1 MMDRRTILKENRQ
14 LKQQLSITKQEISLI
29 KNSKGYRTIRLVGHL
44 KNQLKSSPLKTTK
57 KIIKSFFVSSRSGFK
72 DIGYISSNLNSIED
86 LGSQYRDWILFN
98 EPDSISLQGQRQQ
111 SDGFKRKPLIS
122 ILTPV
127 FNPPADVFKSLLE
140 SVLEQTYSNFELCLG
155 NGSTNPEIANIIREY
170 SAKDGR
176 IKSWTFK
183 NKGIAINSNVILRH
197 VKGSYVAL
205 LDHDDTLS
213 PDALFENVKLINQAD
228 YDFIYSDKDKI
239 DEKGERFEPF
249 FKPDWSPEIM
259 LNANYL
265 THLNIMKTSI
275 VRKVGGWS
283 LDTEGAQDWDLFLK
297 VIENSKLI
305 GHIPKVLYHWRVI
318 ETSTAHS
325 IETKP
330 YALEGQRNTVDKYLK
345 NNGIKATSY
354 HHGAELLL
362 KWQKDNNSTLIIVHS
377 SSSASLLS
385 MFGRLNIE
393 AINTDLLHK
402 PWIILHSYTLSH
414 NIKTPSFVHCIPY
427 KKGEYAITVQA
438 LVKVAKERSVI
449 LLDDRVNFSNFGDE
463 NVKNL
468 TSWLNIEGVQAVG
481 PRIVEHNSKV
491 AIDCGAIIT
500 SDGIKPIFY
509 NSPPYHQAP
518 IGNIEWVRNLKII
531 SHLFFAVKTTALSKA
546 INAVVLNGCVD
557 EYVPTA
563 IQLCLANDGR
573 LVFNPKINF
582 ELAQNSYIEQHEYY
596 NNATTYLQKFLP
608 KHDPYG
614 NPNLSAEDPMRL
626 VKIVQAEDTEDEINE
641 TPSAYQ
647 QEALIHALNASLT
660 YEEVQANSRFISKVH
675 AEKVSGIQNALFILP
690 GFQAIYAG
698 LNNIFSYADFLRENG
713 IKISLALILDKKDLQ
728 KHVDILKE
736 TFPELAK
743 SANFYPVTPDSV
755 DKLPSSD
762 VAICTQWATAYIL
775 AKYNKTKR
783 KCYFIQDKEASF
795 YPMGTISALV
805 ENTYKMNFFALAN
818 TPGLLKWYENT
829 YSGRGIVI
837 KSKVDLSNYLPDK
850 NKSIHVEKPYKV
862 FFYARPNEPRNAFEL
877 GIASLV
883 KLKIKLKT
891 DVEIFAAGAP
901 WDPAEYG
908 LEDLLVNMGKI
919 SFDKLPSFYRSMDI
933 GLMFMFSGH
942 PGVVASEL
950 MASGCP
956 VVVNQYNDE
965 TWNEL
970 YEHEKNCLVAI
981 PTASSIAESL
991 ERGLIDD
998 KLRGILIPNALKKVE
1013 EFYSHYNE
1021 SCKRSIEVLKKP
1033 LDNKY
1038 EN

>member
-1 MMDRRTILKENRQ
+1 M
-14 LKQQLSITKQEISLI
+14 
-29 KNSKGYRTIRLVGHL
+29 
-44 KNQLKSSPLKTTK
+44 
-57 KIIKSFFVSSRSGFK
+57 
-72 DIGYISSNLNSIED
+72 
-86 LGSQYRDWILFN
+86 
-98 EPDSISLQGQRQQ
+98 
-111 SDGFKRKPLIS
+111 
-122 ILTPV
+122 
-127 FNPPADVFKSLLE
+127 
-140 SVLEQTYSNFELCLG
+140 
-155 NGSTNPEIANIIREY
+155 
-170 SAKDGR
+170 
-176 IKSWTFK
+176 
-183 NKGIAINSNVILRH
+183 
-197 VKGSYVAL
+197 
-205 LDHDDTLS
+205 
-213 PDALFENVKLINQAD
+213 
-228 YDFIYSDKDKI
+228 
-239 DEKGERFEPF
+239 
-249 FKPDWSPEIM
+249 
-259 LNANYL
+259 
-265 THLNIMKTSI
+265 
-275 VRKVGGWS
+275 
-283 LDTEGAQDWDLFLK
+283 
-297 VIENSKLI
+297 
-305 GHIPKVLYHWRVI
+305 
-318 ETSTAHS
+318 
-325 IETKP
+325 
-330 YALEGQRNTVDKYLK
+330 
-345 NNGIKATSY
+345 
-354 HHGAELLL
+354 
-362 KWQKDNNSTLIIVHS
+362 
-377 SSSASLLS
+377 
-385 MFGRLNIE
+385 
-393 AINTDLLHK
+393 
-402 PWIILHSYTLSH
+402 
-414 NIKTPSFVHCIPY
+414 
-427 KKGEYAITVQA
+427 
-438 LVKVAKERSVI
+438 
-449 LLDDRVNFSNFGDE
+449 DDRVNFSIFRDE

-468 TSWLNIEGVQAVG
+468 TGWLNIDGVQAVG

-500 SDGIKPIFY
+500 VDGIKPIFY
-509 NSPPYHQAP
+509 NSPPYHQTP

-531 SHLFFAVKTTALSKA
+531 SHLFFAVKTEALSKA
-546 INAVVLNGCVD
+546 IDSVVLNGCVD
-557 EYVPTA
+557 EYY
-563 IQLCLANDGR
+563 D
-573 LVFNPKINF
+573 
-582 ELAQNSYIEQHEYY
+582 
-596 NNATTYLQKFLP
+596 NATPCLQKFLP

-626 VKIVQAEDTEDEINE
+626 VNIVQAEITEDEVNKS
-641 TPSAYQ
+641 PSAYQ

-660 YEEVQANSRFISKVH
+660 YEEVQANYRYISKAH
-675 AEKVSGIQNALFILP
+675 TEKISGIRHTLFILP

-698 LNNIFSYADFLRENG
+698 LNNIFSYADFLRKNG
-713 IKISLALILDKKDLQ
+713 IKISFALILDNKDLQ

-743 SANFYPVTPDSV
+743 SANFYPVTLNSV
-755 DKLPSSD
+755 DELPPSD

-805 ENTYKMNFFALAN
+805 ENTYKMNFFGLAN
-818 TPGLLKWYENT
+818 TPGLLRWYEDA
-829 YSGRGIVI
+829 YSGQGIVI
-837 KSKVDLSNYLPDK
+837 KSKVDLSNYLPNKDK
-850 NKSIHVEKPYKV
+850 NVHLQKPYKV

-883 KLKIKLKT
+883 KLKIKFKT

-908 LEDLLVNMGKI
+908 LEDVLVNMGKI
-919 SFDKLPSFYRSMDI
+919 SFDKLSSFYRSMDI